1 MRLYF
6 IFAWLVL
13 SGASFAQ
20 SFSDK
25 SKLQIGD
32 FVYFDGTFTH
42 RRINS
47 KKCIGVLISKQMT
60 TEDKKH
66 GWSTGVVISLE
77 DLGEGAL
84 YKWGPKNASIGDY
97 RYEALDTLSTAYEVF
112 NALKNMDKV
121 NFPNSGW
128 NLPTSKQWDDMLDN
142 IGHRQIHRTNNER
155 KWPDYTAEEISE
167 DLNNKIGGF
176 ILNDRHGYWLS
187 ESSYHS
193 TAHIGDGH
201 SSNNG
206 GYHDSYN
213 GRGRWTVDGLP
224 GFVGDRQQYRRGRA
238 VFMF

>member
-32 FVYFDGTFTH
+32 FVYFDGTFSH

-193 TAHIGDGH
+193 TAILVMGIQAIM
-201 SSNNG
+201 
-206 GYHDSYN
+206 
-213 GRGRWTVDGLP
+213 VDIMIAIMEED
-224 GFVGDRQQYRRGRA
+224 VGQSMDYQDL
-238 VFMF
+238 